1 MITRSWPHRM
11 QAHRMSRHYGSGR
24 GWHAHRYG
32 PLKRAIECVISLS
45 ALSIAGI
52 SAASSASAAP
62 SSTCLGSRHEAKTL
76 ATNGTMTEPFGSV
89 ISAWTDQTPID
100 SVSITPVEDY
110 QAHITFRYSAQYQCA
125 WGLITLD
132 RKWNTSWLSALDAPS
147 VWLDVSDDQGQTISL
162 SWTNEQVVN
171 AGNSSTYT
179 ATFPTTAAGF
189 STPISL
195 RACGHGEHQV
205 FTIQPKFTR
214 GAGTIGPALGTENRQ
229 DPTVCTPWLT
239 TFP

>member
-1 MITRSWPHRM
+1 MITRWLHRSNADSM
-11 QAHRMSRHYGSGR
+11 PRRHGGGR
-24 GWHAHRYG
+24 GRHAHFG
-32 PLKRAIECVISLS
+32 SPATRAITCVISLS

-52 SAASSASAAP
+52 SAASPASAEP
-62 SSTCLGSRHEAKTL
+62 SSTCLGSRSEAAAL
-76 ATNGTMTEPFGSV
+76 AKSGTMTEPFGSV
-89 ISAWTDQTPID
+89 T
-100 SVSITPVEDY
+100 SVWDGSDAGGSVLPVEDY
-110 QAHITFRYSAQYQCA
+110 PAHITLRYSAQYQCA

-132 RKWNTSWLSALDAPS
+132 RKWTTSWLSDIDGPS

-179 ATFPTTAAGF
+179 ATFPTWVPDL
-189 STPISL
+189 SNPSSI
-195 RACGHGEHQV
+195 RACGHGEHQLSSLSE
-205 FTIQPKFTR
+205 KFAR
-214 GAGTIGPALGTENRQ
+214 GPGMMIPALGTENRQ